1 MNFKYYD
8 VLSRLVAGYL
18 FLVVVL
24 YSLQI
29 EYNNDYTVAYLAVAF
44 LCGYVINAIGSL
56 LEPIYYFTIGG
67 KPSNRLLDKQNK
79 KHCCIYRLFIP
90 SNKGIKKVRFHET
103 MAVRE
108 ILQNGIKEENP
119 SEERL
124 FCKAM
129 RAVNGDEK
137 SRVADFNAQYAL
149 SRTILTTVLI
159 STILIIVL
167 YPCFWQSYL
176 TIAILLICWNRYKER
191 AYYYAREVLNEYLK
205 KNKQ

>member
-1 MNFKYYD
+1 MLLEASLNRFTI
-8 VLSRLVAGYL
+8 LLLVANRQIGCL
-18 FLVVVL
+18 TNRIRNIAVFIA
-24 YSLQI
+24 YS
-29 EYNNDYTVAYLAVAF
+29 
-44 LCGYVINAIGSL
+44 
-56 LEPIYYFTIGG
+56 
-67 KPSNRLLDKQNK
+67 
-79 KHCCIYRLFIP
+79 YRQTKEL
-90 SNKGIKKVRFHET
+90 KKVRFHET

>member
-1 MNFKYYD
+1 
-8 VLSRLVAGYL
+8 
-18 FLVVVL
+18 
-24 YSLQI
+24 
-29 EYNNDYTVAYLAVAF
+29 
-44 LCGYVINAIGSL
+44 
-56 LEPIYYFTIGG
+56 
-67 KPSNRLLDKQNK
+67 
-79 KHCCIYRLFIP
+79 
-90 SNKGIKKVRFHET
+90 
-103 MAVRE
+103 
-108 ILQNGIKEENP
+108 
-119 SEERL
+119 
-124 FCKAM
+124 M

>member
-8 VLSRLVAGYL
+8 VLSRLVVGYL
-18 FLVVVL
+18 FLVVVM

-29 EYNNDYTVAYLAVAF
+29 EYNNDYTVAYLAIAF
-44 LCGYVINAIGSL
+44 ICGYVINAMGSL

-67 KPSNRLLDKQNK
+67 KPSNRLLKKQNK
-79 KHCCIYRLFIP
+79 KHCGIYHLFIP
-90 SNKGIKKVRFHET
+90 SNTGIRKVRFYET

-108 ILQNGIKEENP
+108 ILLKGIKEDNP

-129 RAVNGDEK
+129 RDVNGDEN

-149 SRTILTTVLI
+149 SRTILTVVVI
-159 STILIIVL
+159 STILIIVS
-167 YPCFWQSYL
+167 YSCYWQSYL
-176 TIAILLICWNRYKER
+176 TMIVLLICWNRYKER

-205 KNKQ
+205 NNKE